1 MAGNNNKDIE
11 PVKHSKY
18 RPSTAWKPGES
29 GNPNGRPK
37 KGLTLTDI
45 AKEILEEELPNGV
58 TRKEALMR
66 QVAKLAYDG
75 NETMIK
81 LLWNYIDG
89 MPTQKTDLTTNGK
102 DLPTPIIPINN
113 VILPNNSDKEDM
125 SADKEG

>member
-1 MAGNNNKDIE
+1 MADDITT
-11 PVKHSKY
+11 KTSKEVV
-18 RPSTAWKPGES
+18 RDERGRIVS
-29 GNPNGRPK
+29 GTPNPNGRPK

-113 VILPNNSDKEDM
+113 VILSNNSDKEDM

>member
-1 MAGNNNKDIE
+1 MAKDIVPAKQVIIRDE
-11 PVKHSKY
+11 EGKFV
-18 RPSTAWKPGES
+18 PGVS

>member
-1 MAGNNNKDIE
+1 MAKDIVPAKQVIIRDE
-11 PVKHSKY
+11 EGKFV
-18 RPSTAWKPGES
+18 PGVS
-29 GNPNGRPK
+29 GNPYGRPK

-81 LLWNYIDG
+81 LVWNYIDR

-102 DLPTPIIPINN
+102 DLPAPIYGGQSN
-113 VILPNNSDKEDM
+113 K
-125 SADKEG
+125 